1 MVMQKGEVWWATLP
15 ASVGSGPGGR
25 RPVVIVQADKF
36 TQSRIRT
43 VIVVI
48 LTTNLVLAKA
58 PGNVFLPQSA
68 SGLNRDSVA
77 NISQVLTVDK
87 TLLTDF
93 ISVLP
98 DPLILQIEEGLKL
111 VLGLL

>member
-15 ASVGSGPGGR
+15 DAVGSGPGGR
-25 RPVVIVQADKF
+25 RPVIIVQADRF

-43 VIVVI
+43 VIIVI
-48 LTTNLVLAKA
+48 VTSNLGLARA
-58 PGNVFLPQSA
+58 PGNVFLPQSV
-68 SGLNRDSVA
+68 SGLDRDSVA

-93 ISVLP
+93 IAILP
-98 DPLILQIEEGLKL
+98 DSLIYQIEEGLKL
-111 VLGLL
+111 VFGLT